1 MSSNQE
7 TEEVELD
14 TRLKSKVLEDLV
26 DPPVRL
32 AGEDT
37 AKFTWSENGLRVKV
51 VDGANVIMVDQ
62 FIDQEDFEAF
72 SLDIPEDTFS
82 LGLPCDRLQKLINSA
97 DSRDIVQLKYLA
109 DSNRLGIRFGKVKY
123 QLSPVV
129 ISSLMEADSDELEHD
144 YEVAVQGRI
153 FGNAAE
159 IFQMVSPAVSF
170 DFSGSSPVVSA
181 SGDSDEATIS
191 LSAASDRQEFESEQA
206 DLLLIDE
213 DIDISSE
220 YGIDYIE
227 HLSHMVP
234 NESVTM
240 KIDED
245 YPMKLDLARSN
256 GDIQTEIVLAPRIG

>member
-1 MSSNQE
+1 MSSDQS
-7 TEEVELD
+7 TDQAELD
-14 TRLKSKVLEDLV
+14 TRLKSSILEDLV

-32 AGEDT
+32 AGEST
-37 AKFTWSENGLRVKV
+37 AKFTWSDEGLRVKV

-62 FIDQEDFEAF
+62 FINEEDFNLF
-72 SLDIPEDTFS
+72 SLDISDETFS
-82 LGLPCDRLQKLINSA
+82 LGLPCDRFQKLINSA
-97 DSRDIVQLKYLA
+97 DSDDIVQLKYLS
-109 DSNRLGIRFGKVKY
+109 DSNRLGIRFGKVDY

-129 ISSLMEADSDELEHD
+129 ISSLMESDSDDLEHD
-144 YEVAVQGRI
+144 YEVVVQGEI
-153 FGNAAE
+153 FGEAAE

-170 DFSGSSPVVSA
+170 DFTSDSPEISA

-191 LSAASDRQEFESEQA
+191 LTAASDRQEFESEQV
-206 DLLLIDE
+206 DLLLVDE

-227 HLSHMVP
+227 HLSYMVP
-234 NESVTM
+234 DESVTM

-245 YPMKLDLARSN
+245 YPMKLDMSRSN